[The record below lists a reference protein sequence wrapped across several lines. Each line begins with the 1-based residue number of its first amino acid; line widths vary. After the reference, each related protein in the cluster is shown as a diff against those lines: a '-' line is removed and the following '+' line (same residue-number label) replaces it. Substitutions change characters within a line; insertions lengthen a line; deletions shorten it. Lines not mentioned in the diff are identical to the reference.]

1 MLNPIKFF
9 SKFIRSNNQKELD
22 KIDKIVQK
30 VNSFEK
36 EISTLSE
43 NQFKDKTKSLI
54 QEIGNGKSLNE
65 ILPEAYALVR
75 ESSKRIFNERHY
87 DVQIVGGVVLNDS
100 KIAEMK
106 TGEGKTLVS
115 TLPAYLNS
123 LSGKGVH
130 IVTVNDYLA
139 QRDSVWMGKVFNYLG
154 VSTGCITNR
163 LEDSERKKN
172 YSCDIT
178 YATNNELGFDYL
190 RDNMKYEIDEMV
202 QRGHNFCIVDEVDS
216 ILIDESRTPLII
228 SGKLED
234 KTTLYKTSNEFIKK
248 LQNSDYELDEK
259 NKNVILSDAGVDKI
273 EKLALQKNVLK
284 NGNFYDPANL
294 ELVHHTNQAMKANLI
309 FKKDVD
315 YIVRDG
321 KVQIIDEFTGRVL
334 SGRRFSDGLHQAI
347 EAKENVVIEEENQTL
362 ASITYQNYF
371 RLYHQLAGMTGT
383 AMTESEEFFDIYKL
397 NVVSIPTNKKMLR
410 NDLNDQIFRTEKEK
424 YNAITKKIIECSSK
438 GQPVLVGTTSIE
450 KSEKI
455 SDFLNEKKIKHNVL
469 NAKQH
474 EKEAKII
481 AEAGKIGAVTIATN
495 MAGRGTDIKLGGN
508 KDYENIENN
517 NKNLEEHKENELKVK
532 ELGGL
537 YIIGTERHE
546 SRRIDNQ
553 LRGRS
558 GRQGDPG
565 STIFFISLQ
574 DELMRIFGGDSI
586 DGMLKKLGLKEN
598 ESIDHPWINKAMER
612 AQKKVETRNFDIR
625 KTLIKFD
632 DVMNDQRQVI
642 FSQRLKILKER
653 NITSIL
659 NDFFEEILKELKVS
673 TANYKKSDD
682 EKYLTEIKNITGS
695 SVNDEDLM
703 KLSSQDE
710 ESFIKEMRTLFED
723 KRKSRVNTL
732 GQEQN
737 VSLEKKIFLQV
748 IDFSW
753 RSHLQ
758 YLEQLRQVIGLRQYG
773 QKDPLSEY
781 KSEAFRAFEEM
792 MGSMRSE
799 VCSGMFRAATNLAA
813 FENML
818 NTLSKSAKSTGPD
831 TGGAAGFDRFSAPS
845 SPAPQVD
852 ESSAPKVATPV
863 VREAPK
869 VGRNDACPC
878 GSGKKYKKCCGV
890 GAAA

>member
-1 MLNPIKFF
+1 MNLFTRTF
-9 SKFIRSNNQKELD
+9 SKIFKSSNQQELD
-22 KIDKIVQK
+22 KIKNLILAI
-30 VNSFEK
+30 NNK
-36 EISTLSE
+36 ESE
-43 NQFKDKTKSLI
+43 IKL
-54 QEIGNGKSLNE
+54 LNE
-65 ILPEAYALVR
+65 SDFKEKTAIFKKKAQNGSFNLDDIIPESFALVR
-75 ESSKRIFNERHY
+75 EAAKRTLNERHY
-87 DVQIVGGVVLNDS
+87 DVQLAGGIMLHKG

-115 TLPAYLNS
+115 TLSAYLNA
-123 LSGKGVH
+123 LQGKGVH

-139 QRDSVWMGKVFNYLG
+139 QRDSKWMGKVYRYLG
-154 VSTGCITNR
+154 LSTGCIVNN
-163 LEDSERKKN
+163 LEDSERQKN
-172 YSCDIT
+172 YACDVT

-190 RDNMKYEIDEMV
+190 RDNMKYDLNEMV
-202 QRGHNFCIVDEVDS
+202 QRDYNYCIVDEVDS

-228 SGKLED
+228 SGKIED
-234 KTTLYKTSNEFIKK
+234 KTTLYTTSNEFIKK
-248 LQNSDYELDEK
+248 LQKKDYELDEK
-259 NKNVILSDAGVDKI
+259 NKNVILTDMGVDKI
-273 EKLALQKNVLK
+273 EKLAQQKNILK
-284 NGNFYDPANL
+284 NNNFYDPANL
-294 ELVHHTNQAMKANLI
+294 DLVHHTNQALKANLI
-309 FKKDVD
+309 FRKDTD

-347 EAKENVVIEEENQTL
+347 EAKENVEIQEENQTL

-371 RLYHQLAGMTGT
+371 RLYKKLAGMTGT
-383 AMTESEEFFDIYKL
+383 ALTESEEFYDIYKL
-397 NVVSIPTNKKMLR
+397 NVVSIPTNKDMLR
-410 NDLNDQIFRTEKEK
+410 KDYNDQIFRTEKEK
-424 YNAITKKIIECSSK
+424 YNAIINKILDCNNK

-455 SDFLNEKKIKHNVL
+455 SKFLIEKNIKHNVL

-481 AEAGKIGAVTIATN
+481 AEAGKTGAVTIATN

-508 KDYENIENN
+508 KDFIEAGVEKNIDEY
-517 NKNLEEHKENELKVK
+517 KKNELKVK
-532 ELGGL
+532 NLGGL
-537 YIIGTERHE
+537 FIIGTERHE

-642 FSQRLKILKER
+642 FSQRYKVLKEDG
-653 NITSIL
+653 ISEML
-659 NDFFEEILKELKVS
+659 KDFFEEILGEIKI
-673 TANYKKSDD
+673 ANDNYRKSND
-682 EKYLTEIKNITGS
+682 EKYLTQIRNVTGNSLNETQLIKLAS
-695 SVNDEDLM
+695 KE
-703 KLSSQDE
+703 KAQFE
-710 ESFIKEMRTLFED
+710 EEMRELFQ
-723 KRKSRVNTL
+723 KKQMSRVNIL
-732 GQEQN
+732 GENQN
-737 VSLEKKIFLQV
+737 KVLEKKIFLQI

-773 QKDPLSEY
+773 QKDPLSEF
-781 KSEAFRAFEEM
+781 KKEAFILFE
-792 MGSMRSE
+792 GLLTKIKYDI
-799 VCSGMFRAATNLAA
+799 VKLLLNLNIVVTKEESNEREKAQ
-813 FENML
+813 
-818 NTLSKSAKSTGPD
+818 NTKNDNFK
-831 TGGAAGFDRFSAPS
+831 
-845 SPAPQVD
+845 
-852 ESSAPKVATPV
+852 
-863 VREAPK
+863 K
-869 VGRNDACPC
+869 VGRNEKCPC
-878 GSGKKYKKCCGV
+878 GSGKKFKYCHGNV
-890 GAAA
+890 

>member
-1 MLNPIKFF
+1 MNLFTRTF
-9 SKFIRSNNQKELD
+9 SKIFKSSNQQELD
-22 KIDKIVQK
+22 KIQNLILAINNKENEIKALSESQIKEKTANLKKNVQNGSIKLDKIIPE
-30 VNSFEK
+30 SF
-36 EISTLSE
+36 
-43 NQFKDKTKSLI
+43 
-54 QEIGNGKSLNE
+54 
-65 ILPEAYALVR
+65 ALVR
-75 ESSKRIFNERHY
+75 EAAKRTLGERHY
-87 DVQIVGGVVLNDS
+87 DVQLAGGLMLHKG

-123 LSGKGVH
+123 LQGKGVH

-139 QRDSVWMGKVFNYLG
+139 QRDSVWMGKVFSYLG
-154 VSTGCITNR
+154 ISTGCITNN
-163 LEDSERKKN
+163 LDDNERKKN
-172 YSCDIT
+172 YACDIT

-190 RDNMKYEIDEMV
+190 RDNMKYELNEMV

-228 SGKLED
+228 SGKIED
-234 KTTLYKTSNEFIKK
+234 KTNLYSTSNEFIKN
-248 LQNSDYELDEK
+248 LQKSDYELDEK
-259 NKNVILSDAGVDKI
+259 NKNVILTDPGVDKI

-284 NGNFYDPANL
+284 NSNFYDPANL
-294 ELVHHTNQAMKANLI
+294 ELVHHTNQALKANLI
-309 FKKDVD
+309 FKKDID

-334 SGRRFSDGLHQAI
+334 GGRRFSDGLHQAI
-347 EAKENVVIEEENQTL
+347 EAKENVDIEGENQTL

-371 RLYHQLAGMTGT
+371 RLYQKLAGMTGT
-383 AMTESEEFFDIYKL
+383 AMTESEEFYDIYKL

-410 NDLNDQIFRTEKEK
+410 KDFNDQIFRTEKEK
-424 YNAITKKIIECSSK
+424 YHAITKKIVECNSK

-455 SDFLNEKKIKHNVL
+455 SKFLSNQKIKHNIL

-481 AEAGKIGAVTIATN
+481 AEAGKTGAVTIATN

-508 KDYENIENN
+508 KDFVEQGVTNDIKEYE
-517 NKNLEEHKENELKVK
+517 KNELKVK
-532 ELGGL
+532 DLGGL
-537 YIIGTERHE
+537 FIIGTERHE

-565 STIFFISLQ
+565 ATIFFISLQ
-574 DELMRIFGGDSI
+574 DELLRIFGGESI

-612 AQKKVETRNFDIR
+612 AQKKVESRNFDIR

-642 FSQRLKILKER
+642 FSQRLRVLKEE
-653 NITSIL
+653 SISGIL
-659 NDFFEEILKELKVS
+659 ADFFEETLKELEVS
-673 TANYKKSDD
+673 VNNYKKSND
-682 EKYLTEIKNITGS
+682 EKYLTEIKNITGNS
-695 SVNDEDLM
+695 LNDEKLVRMISKEKEIFIQEM
-703 KLSSQDE
+703 KN
-710 ESFIKEMRTLFED
+710 LFVE
-723 KRKSRVNTL
+723 KQNSRISIL
-732 GQEQN
+732 GEKQN
-737 VSLEKKIFLQV
+737 KSLEKKIFLQI

-773 QKDPLSEY
+773 QKDPLSEF
-781 KSEAFRAFEEM
+781 KKEAFILFE
-792 MGSMRSE
+792 GLLAKIKND
-799 VCSGMFRAATNLAA
+799 VIKLLLNLNIVVSSSD
-813 FENML
+813 ENQNKEGL
-818 NTLSKSAKSTGPD
+818 KENKKKD
-831 TGGAAGFDRFSAPS
+831 F
-845 SPAPQVD
+845 
-852 ESSAPKVATPV
+852 K
-863 VREAPK
+863 K
-869 VGRNDACPC
+869 VGRNEKCPC
-878 GSGKKYKKCCGV
+878 GSGKKFKFCHGTI
-890 GAAA
+890 